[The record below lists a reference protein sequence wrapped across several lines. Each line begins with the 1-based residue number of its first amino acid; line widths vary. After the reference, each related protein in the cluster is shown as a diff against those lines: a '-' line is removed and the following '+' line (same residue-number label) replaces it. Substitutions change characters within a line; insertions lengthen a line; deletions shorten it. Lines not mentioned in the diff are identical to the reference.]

1 MSKGL
6 LLLFIPNRLVLLSSV
21 WFMKK
26 TEKVFKSS
34 KFVLKENTSEV
45 KDSFLLFTFY
55 SENFVPYF
63 DSK

>member
-6 LLLFIPNRLVLLSSV
+6 LLLFVPNRLVLLSSV

-45 KDSFLLFTFY
+45 KDSLLLFTFY